1 MTNIRQELERNALL
15 KSDLGPFKEDTNS
28 GEWGLSTL
36 VFKNMNARITVA
48 SLDQSIRGIRHR
60 EHRPDLIILDD
71 IEDMNSTR
79 TMEGRNK
86 TFDWFTREIMPLG
99 DMDTRVI
106 LVGNLLHEDSLMMRL
121 RQRIENKD
129 LKGTFQWFPLLNE
142 DGECLWMEK
151 FDTPEKINTLRQSV
165 ANEIAWQQEYLL
177 NIISDSTK
185 VIWPEWIQYGEES
198 NENKEDLVMTAIG
211 IDLAISQKSTADYTA
226 MVVVR
231 AYGRM
236 EDLKIYIQPNPVNER
251 LTYPETKDR
260 LEKLVTA
267 YGGKSKVHL
276 FIEEVGYQ
284 AALVQ
289 EMKKFGYRVEGVK
302 LNGDDKRSR
311 LALISPLIKDGIV
324 RFPNKG
330 TELLLTQL
338 LGFGIERHDDLVD
351 ACVHAISK
359 VKEKDGP
366 EPKILWIK
374 TGPNRYPFSD
384 IRFPDRF

>member
-1 MTNIRQELERNALL
+1 MLFR
-15 KSDLGPFKEDTNS
+15 S
-28 GEWGLSTL
+28 
-36 VFKNMNARITVA
+36 
-48 SLDQSIRGIRHR
+48 
-60 EHRPDLIILDD
+60 
-71 IEDMNSTR
+71 
-79 TMEGRNK
+79 
-86 TFDWFTREIMPLG
+86 
-99 DMDTRVI
+99 
-106 LVGNLLHEDSLMMRL
+106 
-121 RQRIENKD
+121 
-129 LKGTFQWFPLLNE
+129 
-142 DGECLWMEK
+142 
-151 FDTPEKINTLRQSV
+151 
-165 ANEIAWQQEYLL
+165 
-177 NIISDSTK
+177 
-185 VIWPEWIQYGEES
+185 
-198 NENKEDLVMTAIG
+198 
-211 IDLAISQKSTADYTA
+211 
-226 MVVVR
+226 
-231 AYGRM
+231 
-236 EDLKIYIQPNPVNER
+236 
-251 LTYPETKDR
+251 KDR